1 MQQWDCMNCVL
12 QNVAVPH
19 AHIFEG
25 SQTHQKTYCVI
36 PFLWSSK
43 TSNASLRH
51 LKFRQCSSWWGGGA
65 GAPGWL
71 LANWGSRLWSQSW
84 MQKKGMSSLE
94 ISSSSTSEVRTFLH
108 VCDTLIQSLFRKR
121 WREILVWGHILVLQG
136 YFKSHRTQ
144 RIPYSPCNRQ
154 GPQSNSGGPSPP
166 PRAPA
171 VPALPIALKRRPGK
185 AECKPRAPPQP
196 SAFLKVHTP
205 KQFFFKVNLEER
217 EMIPPSPWCYWP
229 WVHGPGLIFK
239 ASLRDHS
246 SYGESPTDEKA
257 LVACGGH

>member
-19 AHIFEG
+19 AHNFEG

-51 LKFRQCSSWWGGGA
+51 LKFRQCSSWWGGGV

-94 ISSSSTSEVRTFLH
+94 ISSSSTCLKCERFCMYV
-108 VCDTLIQSLFRKR
+108 
-121 WREILVWGHILVLQG
+121 ILWYKVYLGKDEERFWFGGIFWSCRDISKATELKGFHTAHAIGKDCSQTQG
-136 YFKSHRTQ
+136 
-144 RIPYSPCNRQ
+144 
-154 GPQSNSGGPSPP
+154 G
-166 PRAPA
+166 
-171 VPALPIALKRRPGK
+171 LLLLL
-185 AECKPRAPPQP
+185 ELQP
-196 SAFLKVHTP
+196 S
-205 KQFFFKVNLEER
+205 QR
-217 EMIPPSPWCYWP
+217 SP
-229 WVHGPGLIFK
+229 
-239 ASLRDHS
+239 
-246 SYGESPTDEKA
+246 
-257 LVACGGH
+257 